1 MDLILWR
8 HADAEDGA
16 DDLRRELTAKG
27 RKQAARVAQWLLAH
41 LPEDFEVVASP
52 ATRAQQTAEALAK
65 KFKTEKPLAPG
76 APVQAILKAAG
87 WPGSE
92 NRRTVVVVGHQPDL
106 GRAAAHLL
114 AGKQADWHTKKGGL
128 WWLSS
133 KNDGE
138 LIVRAV
144 VSPDLLQ

>member
-16 DDLRRELTAKG
+16 DDLRRALTAKG
-27 RKQAARVAQWLLAH
+27 RKQAARVAQWLLEH

-52 ATRAQQTAEALAK
+52 AVRAQQTAEALTK
-65 KFKTEKPLAPG
+65 NFKTEKQLAPG
-76 APVQAILKAAG
+76 ASVPAILKAAG
-87 WPGSE
+87 WPVSKGD
-92 NRRTVVVVGHQPDL
+92 RTLIVVGHQPDL

-114 AGKQADWHTKKGGL
+114 AGKQAGWHIKKGGL
-128 WWLSS
+128 WWLSN
-133 KNDGE
+133 KNSDE

-144 VSPDLLQ
+144 VSPDLL